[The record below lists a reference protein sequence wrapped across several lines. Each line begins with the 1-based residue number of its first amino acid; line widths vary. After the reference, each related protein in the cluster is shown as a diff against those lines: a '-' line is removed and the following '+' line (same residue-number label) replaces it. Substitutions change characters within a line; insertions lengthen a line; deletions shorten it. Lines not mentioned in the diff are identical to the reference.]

1 LIGVDLQ
8 TIPNDSEAANK
19 VGGKFSGNA
28 PGFLVTKI
36 VDQRAPRCWR
46 ELRTNVASLKL
57 RGALMTLMTNP
68 QKQTWGRDRQPG
80 ERFDRI
86 DHELGIIKA
95 LVALT
100 FVLML
105 LVLLRLLLP

>member
-1 LIGVDLQ
+1 
-8 TIPNDSEAANK
+8 
-19 VGGKFSGNA
+19 
-28 PGFLVTKI
+28 
-36 VDQRAPRCWR
+36 
-46 ELRTNVASLKL
+46 
-57 RGALMTLMTNP
+57 MTLITNP
-68 QKQTWGRDRQPG
+68 QKQTWGRDRQQG